1 MKRGVFVTG
10 TDTEVGKTVVAGLIA
25 AAARKRGLEVA
36 VFKPMVTGLEQQAEA
51 PHDHEFLRLAS
62 GTSQGHDEISPYRFK
77 MAASPHLAAQAEGAE
92 IDKGA
97 LIGAAQKATESCDYL
112 VCEGV
117 GGLLVPLCE
126 DFSVR
131 NFACEVGLPLVIAA
145 RPSLGTINHTLL
157 TIEAARSAGLDVK
170 LVVFS
175 IWPDNPGVIDLSNLE
190 TVEKVGRVEVCS
202 LPQLPMDALHGP
214 SPASLAPL
222 AEKHLPCDRLFLRKK
237 RRGNIA
243 L

>member
-10 TDTEVGKTVVAGLIA
+10 TDTEVGKTIVAGLIA

-36 VFKPMVTGLEQQAEA
+36 VFKPVVTGLKQRSEM
-51 PHDHEFLRLAS
+51 PPDHEFLRLAS
-62 GTSQGHDEISPYRFK
+62 GTPQGHDEISPHRFK
-77 MAASPHLAAQAEGAE
+77 MAASPHLAAQAEGRA

-97 LIGAAQKATESCDYL
+97 LVGAARAAAEGCDYL

-126 DFSVR
+126 GFTVR
-131 NFACEVGLPLVIAA
+131 ELALEAGLQLVIVA

-157 TIEAARSAGLDVK
+157 TIEAARSAGFDVK

-175 IWPDNPGVIDLSNLE
+175 LWPKRPGQIELSNRE
-190 TVEKVGRVEVCS
+190 TVEQVGRVEVCC
-202 LPQLPMDALHGP
+202 LPELPRNALHSP
-214 SPASLAPL
+214 SPDGLAPL
-222 AEKHLPCDRLFLRKK
+222 AELYLPCHY
-237 RRGNIA
+237 
-243 L
+243 